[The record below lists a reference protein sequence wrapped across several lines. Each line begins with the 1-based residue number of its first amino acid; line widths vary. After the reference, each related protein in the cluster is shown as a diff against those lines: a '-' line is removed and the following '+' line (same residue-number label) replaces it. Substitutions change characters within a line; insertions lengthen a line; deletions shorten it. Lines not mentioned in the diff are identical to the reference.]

1 MILGSLGVEE
11 VDPRGIGGVS
21 IGHKNNGLVWICSAN
36 GLFHCNNSR
45 EGFSRVGQ
53 VVGGD
58 LETLGRDEEED
69 IVMFS
74 EDLDVGLIP
83 CA

>member
-1 MILGSLGVEE
+1 M
-11 VDPRGIGGVS
+11 DARGIGGVS
-21 IGHKNNGLVWICSAN
+21 ISHKNNGLVWICSAN
-36 GLFHCNNSR
+36 GLFHRNNSR
-45 EGFSRVGQ
+45 EGFSGIGQ

-58 LETLGRDEEED
+58 LATLGRDEEED
-69 IVMFS
+69 EVMFP